1 MTASPAMARATI
13 SVSIDNEREV
23 MAVNAWLNRWGTRL
37 KLSDNQGCGCCVDIW
52 DVEAPR
58 QALAEL
64 PAAMVRQTGAVG
76 QGASGHGAAQGAA

>member
-37 KLSDNQGCGCCVDIW
+37 NLSDNQGCGCCVDIW
-52 DVEAPR
+52 DVEAPP
-58 QALAEL
+58 QALTEL
-64 PAAMVRQTGAVG
+64 PATMVRQARAAG
-76 QGASGHGAAQGAA
+76 QGAAQGAA

>member
-1 MTASPAMARATI
+1 MNATAAQPTARATV
-13 SVSIDNEREV
+13 SVTIDNEREV

-52 DVEAPR
+52 DVRAPA

-64 PAAMVRQTGAVG
+64 PAGMVRQA
-76 QGASGHGAAQGAA
+76 AS

>member
-1 MTASPAMARATI
+1 MSASPAMARATV

-37 KLSDNQGCGCCVDIW
+37 KLSDQQGCGCCVDIW

-64 PAAMVRQTGAVG
+64 PAAMVRQAGTVG
-76 QGASGHGAAQGAA
+76 QGAAGQGAAQDVA

>member
-1 MTASPAMARATI
+1 MATTLARATV
-13 SVSIDNEREV
+13 SVTIDNEREV

-52 DVEAPR
+52 DGEAPR

-64 PAAMVRQTGAVG
+64 PAAMVRQANAATG
-76 QGASGHGAAQGAA
+76 QGAGALGTS